1 MATSINLR
9 LNDGLEKRLKE
20 KVEEIK
26 KVTPTG
32 AEANNSTV
40 VRGALIEFFD
50 KIDKKKAGERTVNFN
65 FSKLS
70 DEDLNEMSCLFQ
82 FIFES
87 MKDFKCKNEKIYF
100 EVWRIINSIDTEL
113 LEEMLK
119 RKNSNKNNIK

>member
-9 LNDGLEKRLKE
+9 LNDELEKRLKE
-20 KVEEIK
+20 KVEEVK

-50 KIDKKKAGERTVNFN
+50 KIDKEKAGERTVNFN

-70 DEDLNEMSCLFQ
+70 DEDLKEMGCLFQ
-82 FIFES
+82 FIFKS
-87 MKDFKCKNEKIYF
+87 MEDFKCKNEKVYF
-100 EVWRIINSIDTEL
+100 EVWRTINSIDTEL
-113 LEEMLK
+113 LDEMLK